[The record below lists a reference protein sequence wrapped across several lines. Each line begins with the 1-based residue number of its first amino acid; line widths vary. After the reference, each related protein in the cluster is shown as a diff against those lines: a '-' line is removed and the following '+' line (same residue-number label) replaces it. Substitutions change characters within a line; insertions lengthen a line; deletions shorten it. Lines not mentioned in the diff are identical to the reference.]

1 MRWTLSFHVSLF
13 ARTFLC
19 DEEQRKRSAKS
30 IMNHKIGTHTIWF
43 VSCLFPFC
51 TCTFIEWITQVT
63 RHNQMFFLE
72 IPYTMSY
79 CMMLCYKV
87 LHLSNEV
94 LLAHVSKR
102 NEFVAKLCT
111 RSLNIHKKREN
122 LFDLISSFPNC
133 IFAIWLRLCIRKY
146 AKRLSFFFPCLFL
159 SISVSSLFRVL
170 LKFTTSF
177 IWTTSCDILLQF
189 LEKLSIYM
197 NACSNFVSVV
207 KHWKALFHAHM
218 SSTHH

>member
-1 MRWTLSFHVSLF
+1 MNTFFSCFAFCAHFFVWWRATETERKKYYESQNWNPYNMVCIVFIPFLHMHFHW
-13 ARTFLC
+13 
-19 DEEQRKRSAKS
+19 
-30 IMNHKIGTHTIWF
+30 MNHASDSSQPN
-43 VSCLFPFC
+43 V
-51 TCTFIEWITQVT
+51 
-63 RHNQMFFLE
+63 FFLK
-72 IPYTMSY
+72 YHTQMSY

-87 LHLSNEV
+87 LYLSNEV

-146 AKRLSFFFPCLFL
+146 AKRLSFFSPCLFL

-207 KHWKALFHAHM
+207 KHWKALFHAHI